1 MQIQTIRA
9 TCVCTLVVALGACS
23 GSQTSTQTPTTPT
36 PPTTAINAPIPVS
49 PADGTSAVGWP
60 TLTVNNATHTGTVGP
75 LLYRFDISTVSDFSN
90 IVVTGSVVEGSG
102 QTSYTP
108 NVTPLPAD
116 QSTLYWRSVAM
127 DSQNAIQSPPS
138 TTQSFKE
145 NNPPTKAAQI
155 AQQQGVTLWPGAVP
169 SGTPGQAQMGNGW
182 GVGQLVSFDGIPFL
196 SPTLDELQIFD
207 CMDRGMSAQQA
218 IDFLHSH
225 GYSTQAVSYP
235 QVGGGVIGFAHQY
248 IAFENGRWDMVLRA
262 GA

>member
-1 MQIQTIRA
+1 MQIQTIRLA
-9 TCVCTLVVALGACS
+9 GVCALPFALGACS
-23 GSQTSTQTPTTPT
+23 GNATKTSTPTTPT
-36 PPTTAINAPIPVS
+36 PAPIVINAPTPAS
-49 PADGTSAVGWP
+49 PADGASAVGWP
-60 TLTVNNATHTGTVGP
+60 TLTVNNSTHTGAVGT
-75 LLYRFDISTVSDFSN
+75 LQYRFDVSTVSDFSN
-90 IVVTGSVVEGSG
+90 IIVTGSVVEGSG

-108 NVTPLPAD
+108 NVTPLPPD

-127 DSQNAIQSPPS
+127 DSQNAVQSSPS

-155 AQQQGVTLWPGAVP
+155 AAQQGVTLWPGVVP
-169 SGTPGQAQMGNGW
+169 SGTPGQATMGNGW
-182 GVGQLVSFDGIPFL
+182 GVGQLVSFDGVAFL

-235 QVGGGVIGFAHQY
+235 DVGGGVIGFPHQY
-248 IAFENGRWDMVLRA
+248 LAFEGGRWDMVLRA